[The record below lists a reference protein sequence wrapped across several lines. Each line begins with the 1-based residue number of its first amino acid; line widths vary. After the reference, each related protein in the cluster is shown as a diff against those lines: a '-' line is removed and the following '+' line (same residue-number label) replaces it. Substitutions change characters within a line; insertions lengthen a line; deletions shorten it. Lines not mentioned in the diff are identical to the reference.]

1 MLEVIEDAEPGWM
14 KGKLRS
20 TGRVGLFPTNFVQ
33 FSGLFFLNL
42 ILFNI
47 LKIEIFRIIFK
58 KLSIF
63 MLKIIVYLSEIP
75 QNSGNGLKIGDMK
88 KKFIENTNI
97 SSKIFFVYFSSFLNT
112 SRIRSYN
119 KVDLR

>member
-1 MLEVIEDAEPGWM
+1 
-14 KGKLRS
+14 
-20 TGRVGLFPTNFVQ
+20 
-33 FSGLFFLNL
+33 
-42 ILFNI
+42 
-47 LKIEIFRIIFK
+47 
-58 KLSIF
+58 